1 VHQRLVQLI
10 RHEPSLPLP
19 VERFY
24 DLLCARV
31 DDWWDRF
38 VLTRLALEMGVI
50 QPVRCVLFGALV
62 FAE

>member
-1 VHQRLVQLI
+1 
-10 RHEPSLPLP
+10 LPLP